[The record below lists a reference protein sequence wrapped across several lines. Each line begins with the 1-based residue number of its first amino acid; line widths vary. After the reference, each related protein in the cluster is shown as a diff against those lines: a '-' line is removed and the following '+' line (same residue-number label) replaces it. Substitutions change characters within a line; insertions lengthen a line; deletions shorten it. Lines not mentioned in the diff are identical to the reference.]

1 MTIDQAVSFALGE
14 STTAPNR
21 AAQDTSPLTK
31 REFEIARLVADGM
44 SNRAIADKLVI
55 SPRTVDGHVERI
67 LARAR
72 GHVPDTDRDVGDC
85 SRRLSLRS
93 IHHSTAAHPPRSAPR
108 MHTPV
113 HSARAQAS
121 APSADPDAAP
131 TK

>member
-21 AAQDTSPLTK
+21 AAQNTSPLTK

-67 LARAR
+67 LAKL
-72 GHVPDTDRDVGDC
+72 GVT
-85 SRRLSLRS
+85 SRTR
-93 IHHSTAAHPPRSAPR
+93 IATWVTAH
-108 MHTPV
+108 
-113 HSARAQAS
+113 
-121 APSADPDAAP
+121 DG
-131 TK
+131 